1 MNKDPFFW
9 QDIPNIEW
17 FHTLQQKTTKIM
29 HIVIHNPIGETAIE
43 LEVGESVLIDMNILT
58 KANNMVVGTSI
69 RPAFLGRIMKLI

>member
-1 MNKDPFFW
+1 
-9 QDIPNIEW
+9 
-17 FHTLQQKTTKIM
+17 M
-29 HIVIHNPIGETAIE
+29 HIVIHNPIAETASE